1 MSLSIR
7 EAINLTL
14 FALKSTERVALGLS
28 KDLSL
33 SLGGLRCKLN
43 IETWERICG
52 EKIVIVLCLGTG
64 TEEEWHWGWE
74 RENKT
79 ICWN

>member
-7 EAINLTL
+7 EAVSLILS
-14 FALKSTERVALGLS
+14 ALKSTERVALGFS

-33 SLGGLRCKLN
+33 SSGGLRSKLN

-52 EKIVIVLCLGTG
+52 EKNVIVLCLGTG
-64 TEEEWHWGWE
+64 TEEEWHRGWE
-74 RENKT
+74 RGNKT